1 MSQGFQINYLGGGRL
16 DAPFFPTKTQPFI
29 KGIRVEV
36 TAGAP
41 AAIHVHTVD
50 RESELISIA
59 IACSRYD
66 DTDNWDLAINGRLI
80 VESVY
85 TKELPE
91 GLFLMV
97 AHQLMH
103 GDKIEL
109 RYKNESARAK
119 SVWVN
124 YQFLTD

>member
-1 MSQGFQINYLGGGRL
+1 MSQGFQVNYIGGGRL
-16 DAPFFPTKTQPFI
+16 DAPFFPTKTNPYI

-36 TAGAP
+36 TAGLP
-41 AAIHVHTVD
+41 AAIHTHIID
-50 RESELISIA
+50 RESELISIS
-59 IACSRYD
+59 IACSKYD
-66 DTDNWDLAINGRLI
+66 DLDNWDLLINGQEI

-97 AHQLMH
+97 AHQLLV
-103 GDKIEL
+103 GDQIEL
-109 RYKNESARAK
+109 RYKNESGRSK